1 MSWVRFFGILALLP
15 AAFNVAPTSAHA
27 VALVPICTGDGVSR
41 SIAMPASDRDIPG
54 KQVPGCCTKAC
65 HTGERKRAK
74 RCC

>member
-15 AAFNVAPTSAHA
+15 AVFNISPASAHA
-27 VALVPICTGDGVSR
+27 VTMVPICTGDGVSR
-41 SIAMPASDRDIPG
+41 SIAIPASDRDIPG
-54 KQVPGCCTKAC
+54 KQVPGCCAKAC